1 MWLRCSIFN
10 AGMAAADGLDFW
22 DVMTGSKPK
31 RLRRASSAGSDH
43 PPQAKAAKAKA
54 TEKAKAQ
61 PQDLSNTCVSNAP
74 CELLHE
80 VYDQMKEHFPRTMTS
95 VSIVPSTSCRS
106 PA

>member
-31 RLRRASSAGSDH
+31 RLRQTSSAGSDR
-43 PPQAKAAKAKA
+43 PLKAKA
-54 TEKAKAQ
+54 KAKAQ
-61 PQDLSNTCVSNAP
+61 PQDLSYTCVSNAP
-74 CELLHE
+74 CDLLHE